1 MKVRSRKTGEIIEV
15 SVHGDTFI
23 DEENGKSF
31 YYDEVDVIDEPDW
44 QQVRIQ
50 AAIAA
55 MQGMMSDVDAIKTIF
70 DHGKEQPITNRQE
83 AFELVAEY
91 AVNVTDALIAK
102 LKKGGEL

>member
-1 MKVRSRKTGEIIEV
+1 MESPLPNYFIE
-15 SVHGDTFI
+15 SGAQF
-23 DEENGKSF
+23 N
-31 YYDEVDVIDEPDW
+31 VDW
-44 QQVRIQ
+44 NCVRIQ

-55 MQGMMSDVDAIKTIF
+55 MQGMMSDVDAIKIIF